1 MGQVHVDSWELPTLK
16 PQSFQSSPTY
26 AHAQQVEVS
35 AWGSSLQVRSKQW
48 APGQQHT
55 CEKRGLPGAKPP
67 CVKQK

>member
-35 AWGSSLQVRSKQW
+35 AWGPLYRLDLSYRLLGNNTPV
-48 APGQQHT
+48 
-55 CEKRGLPGAKPP
+55 KREVCQELSHP
-67 CVKQK
+67 V